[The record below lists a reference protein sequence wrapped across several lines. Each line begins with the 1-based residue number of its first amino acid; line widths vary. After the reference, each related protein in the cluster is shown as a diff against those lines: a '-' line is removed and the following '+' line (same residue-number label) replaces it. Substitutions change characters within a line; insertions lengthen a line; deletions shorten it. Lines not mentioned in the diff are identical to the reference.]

1 MTICSPVVAIDNG
14 VNMIFC
20 VRADAYDELV
30 SLRDDS
36 HDVSEISCDA
46 DKGQTAVAGAS
57 PGKIT
62 SEQYYDE
69 SRFRRERTTF

>member
-1 MTICSPVVAIDNG
+1 
-14 VNMIFC
+14 MILC
-20 VRADAYDELV
+20 VCVDAYDELV

-36 HDVSEISCDA
+36 HDVSEITCDA

-62 SEQYYDE
+62 SEQYCDE
-69 SRFRRERTTF
+69 SRFCKERTTF